1 MNFKLTL
8 LLLFTIG
15 SVGLFAGARPAL
27 LKPQQDPAS
36 VTDIAPTQDSARVQK
51 PASNHDL
58 IQRLEQL
65 ESRVAILENILFSTV
80 KLEKTRAERLLSD
93 RRNRYKN
100 SRALYAQGMITE
112 AEMQQDRLRLAEAEK
127 EFELANA
134 ESRQKELA
142 SELELVEAERRL
154 QAATDELTYCRNM
167 ARRGFA
173 TQSEVERLEKVVD
186 EAKLSLENAKLK
198 LKSAK
203 ELEALDK

>member
-1 MNFKLTL
+1 MRNASAK
-8 LLLFTIG
+8 
-15 SVGLFAGARPAL
+15 
-27 LKPQQDPAS
+27 QDPA
-36 VTDIAPTQDSARVQK
+36 ILQK
-51 PASNHDL
+51 PAPNQDL

-65 ESRVAILENILFSTV
+65 ESRVAILENMLFSTV
-80 KLEKTRAERLLSD
+80 KLEKTRAERLLLD
-93 RRNRYKN
+93 RQNRYKN

-154 QAATDELTYCRNM
+154 QAATDELAYCRNM

-203 ELEALDK
+203 ELEAPGQIGDFARTSAYSLLGARLRNNVTSPSLSARPVH